1 MANNIF
7 LSIIIPVYNSEKTIS
22 LVVSKIIDNMAD
34 KYNYETIL
42 VNDNSNDNSYFEC
55 INLSKKYDFV
65 KFINLSKN
73 FGQHNAILA
82 GLHYTKGD
90 YIIILDDDLQTDPKN
105 IIDLISKIEEGF
117 DVVYANYKSKY
128 HVRFHNLG
136 SKFNDL
142 IMHILFQKPKNI
154 QITSYF
160 IIKRFLVDEI
170 KKYPGPYPYLGGL
183 ILQTTNNIGKIDIE
197 HYARHF
203 GKSNYSFLKL
213 FRLWVNG
220 FTNFSVKPLR
230 IAFLLGFTFS
240 IIGFLIALFLI
251 IRKIITP
258 DIVLGWTSILVSLL
272 IFSGIQMI
280 SLGLIGEYVGRIFLS
295 INKQP
300 QFVIKEKFNVENDDK
315 QS

>member
-1 MANNIF
+1 MTNNIL

-22 LVVSKIIDNMAD
+22 LVVSKIIDNISD

-42 VNDNSNDNSYFEC
+42 VNDNSSDNSYLEC
-55 INLSKKYDFV
+55 INLSKKYDFI

-82 GLHYTKGD
+82 GLNYAKGG

-105 IIDLISKIEEGF
+105 IIDLINKIEEGF

-128 HVRFHNLG
+128 HERFHNLG

-142 IMHILFQKPKNI
+142 IMNILFHKPKNI

-170 KKYPGPYPYLGGL
+170 KKYSGPYPYLGGL
-183 ILQTTNNIGKIDIE
+183 ILQTTDNIGKIDIE
-197 HYARHF
+197 HYERHY

-230 IAFLLGFTFS
+230 IAFLLGFIFS

-258 DIVLGWTSILVSLL
+258 DIVLGWTSILVSIL

-295 INKQP
+295 LNRQP
-300 QFVIKEKFNVENDDK
+300 QFVIKEKLNIEEDDK
-315 QS
+315 